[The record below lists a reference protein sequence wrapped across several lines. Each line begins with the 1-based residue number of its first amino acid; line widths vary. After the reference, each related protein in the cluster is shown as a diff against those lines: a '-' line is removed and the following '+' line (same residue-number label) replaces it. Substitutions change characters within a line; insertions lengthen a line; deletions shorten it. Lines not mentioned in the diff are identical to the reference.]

1 MSSRRLPGKIM
12 KIVDGKPVLYHV
24 INQLSH
30 SKLLKKIVIATS
42 TNADDDIVESYTK
55 TLGISCFRGK
65 LDDVLDRH
73 YQCAK
78 KFSFDTIVRIPSDK
92 PLIDPYV
99 VDEVI
104 TQFTS
109 NQYDYVSNFVYPFK
123 YSTGTEAEV
132 FSFKALENAWKNAKK
147 PSEREHVITFFHN
160 HKNEFKMNFVPNIND
175 VTHLRYPLDRKEDLK
190 LIQEI
195 YSRIKKRPILKN
207 DILKLFSK
215 NPKLFDINK
224 HLDPNEGQIYSL
236 KQDVKSS

>member
-1 MSSRRLPGKIM
+1 MNSRRLPGKIM
-12 KIVDGKPVLYHV
+12 KIVDGNPILYHV

-42 TNADDDIVESYTK
+42 TNTDDDMVENYAK
-55 TLGISCFRGK
+55 QLGISCFRGK

-99 VDEVI
+99 IDEVI

-109 NQYDYVSNFVYPFK
+109 NQYDYVSNFVYPLQ
-123 YSTGTEAEV
+123 YNIGTEVEV
-132 FSFKALENAWKNAKK
+132 FSLKALENAWSNAKK
-147 PSEREHVITFFHN
+147 PSEREHIFPYFHN
-160 HKNEFKMNFVPNIND
+160 HKNKFKIKFASNLND
-175 VTHLRYPLDRKEDLK
+175 VKHLRYPLDRKEDLK

-195 YSRIKKRPILKN
+195 FSRIKKRPILKN
-207 DILKLFSK
+207 DILELFSK
-215 NPKLFDINK
+215 NPEFFDINK
-224 HLDPNEGQIYSL
+224 HFDPNEGQIQSL
-236 KQDVKSS
+236 KHDIKSS

>member
-12 KIVDGKPVLYHV
+12 KIVDSKPILYHV
-24 INQLSH
+24 TNQLSH

-42 TNADDDIVESYTK
+42 TNTDDDMVENYTK
-55 TLGISCFRGK
+55 KLGISCFRGK

-92 PLIDPYV
+92 PLIDPYI

-104 TQFTS
+104 AQFTS
-109 NQYDYVSNFVYPFK
+109 NQYDYVSNFVYQLQ
-123 YSTGTEAEV
+123 YNVGTEVEV

-147 PSEREHVITFFHN
+147 PSEREHMITFFHN
-160 HKNEFKMNFVPNIND
+160 HKDEFKINFVPNLND
-175 VTHLRYPLDRKEDLK
+175 ITHLRYTLDRKEDLK

-195 YSRIKKRPILKN
+195 FSRIKKRPILKN
-207 DILKLFSK
+207 DILKLFFK
-215 NPKLFDINK
+215 NPEIFNINK
-224 HLDPNEGQIYSL
+224 HLDANEGQIYSSPYS
-236 KQDVKSS
+236 KWV

>member
-42 TNADDDIVESYTK
+42 TNTDDDMVENYAK
-55 TLGISCFRGK
+55 QLGISCFRGK

-92 PLIDPYV
+92 PLIDPNV
-99 VDEVI
+99 IDEVI

-123 YSTGTEAEV
+123 YSIGTEAEV
-132 FSFKALENAWKNAKK
+132 FSFKALENAWKNAKL
-147 PSEREHVITFFHN
+147 PSEREHVTPYFY
-160 HKNEFKMNFVPNIND
+160 KNKEIFRQTSIENS
-175 VTHLRYPLDRKEDLK
+175 EDLSRFRCTVDTK
-190 LIQEI
+190 YDLELIQKI
-195 YSRIKKRPILKN
+195 YSNVKKRPILLS
-207 DILKLFSK
+207 DVIKLFK
-215 NPKLFDINK
+215 ANPQLAKINAHVK
-224 HLDPNEGQIYSL
+224 TGGYLRSL
-236 KQDVKSS
+236 KEDKK